1 MELTGFRNGGSSM
14 TNQIDVRGTI
24 CDTTNSQSENKPA
37 ETFYTSSHTFK
48 VYYQELPKTNRNYSY
63 TTYYCDWIS
72 CN

>member
-1 MELTGFRNGGSSM
+1 M

-37 ETFYTSSHTFK
+37 ETFYTSSPTFK

-63 TTYYCDWIS
+63 TTYYCD
-72 CN
+72 